1 MTRLGKLLELPL
13 QGSLQHTRAQ
23 VFVTIMDPRQQSLLH
38 EGLLGVCLPDH
49 LLVKY
54 HLPTETTA

>member
-13 QGSLQHTRAQ
+13 QGSPQRTRAQ
-23 VFVTIMDPRQQSLLH
+23 VSVTVTDPRQQSLLH

-49 LLVKY
+49 LLVQY
-54 HLPTETTA
+54 HLPTGTTA